1 MNRLT
6 SFSTGSI
13 GHAYHSHRRGITRA
27 LYTTLLASFGIRI
40 YRSVFSEKKDKS
52 LKPRVAVNA
61 TFLRNLLRL
70 LRVAFPSPF
79 TKDTLLVLLQ
89 AAALIIRTY
98 LSLYIARLD
107 GLITVLLTRGEGA
120 KFVRAVALWMAIGVP
135 AATINAVIQFLM
147 RRIAL
152 RIRTRL
158 TDHALD
164 RYLVQGHQQP
174 VYYGIQQHDSV
185 NVGQIMAADIAKFSS
200 SLAKLYSNLAK
211 PILDVS
217 VYTYQL
223 SKSIGGDN
231 VFLLGLTI
239 QLSAHALRLAAP
251 PFGEFVATEA
261 KLEGDYRAAHSRL
274 VEYAEEVAFYD
285 GHIPERRRLD
295 TRFYALA
302 KHVDRVLRHRL
313 AYASLEDFV
322 VKYWWG
328 AAGLVLCSIPVFN
341 DSSDSRHRA
350 QNFVVNRKLLL
361 LSSDAVGR
369 IMSSYKEISSLAGMT
384 ARVTEF
390 FDEITTLAGGSPS
403 PNRIEAV
410 ESEVSAKD
418 RIVELGDSEDEKS
431 VSSQLES
438 GRVMTGDRIEF
449 DQVPIVSPTG
459 ETLVKDLSFRIDQGH
474 HLLIVGPNGS
484 GKSSLF
490 RILGGLWPVT
500 AGRVIRPKHNEMFYI
515 PQRPYLSHGSLRQ
528 QIIYPIS
535 EKENTVSDAELNQIL
550 EVLGLQ
556 HLVESVG
563 GWDAVREW
571 REDLSMGAQQKIAAA
586 RLFYHRPKF
595 AILDECTASVTL
607 DTETTIYTHAQ
618 ELGISLLTVS
628 HRASLWQYHDKILQ
642 FDGQGHYLFADLNPS
657 ERLALEEE
665 KLKID
670 YQLRQVEQLKE
681 RLSALEQQKL
691 HRPSD
696 ASVC

>member
-1 MNRLT
+1 M
-6 SFSTGSI
+6 
-13 GHAYHSHRRGITRA
+13 
-27 LYTTLLASFGIRI
+27 TLLASFGIRI
-40 YRSVFSEKKDKS
+40 YRNLFSEKPSYLHKS
-52 LKPRVAVNA
+52 RVAVNA
-61 TFLRNLLRL
+61 TFIRNLLKL

-79 TKDTLLVLLQ
+79 SEDTLLILMQ
-89 AAALIIRTY
+89 AAALVIRTF

-107 GLITVLLTRGEGA
+107 GHITTYLIGGEGA
-120 KFVRAVALWMAIGVP
+120 NFVRAVALWMAVGVP
-135 AATINAVIQFLM
+135 AAAINAAIQFLM

-158 TDHALD
+158 TGYALD

-174 VYYGIQQHDSV
+174 VFYGIQQYESV
-185 NVGQIMAADIAKFSS
+185 NVSQIMAADISKFSA
-200 SLAKLYSNLAK
+200 SLSKLYSNLAK
-211 PILDVS
+211 PILDVF

-223 SKSIGGDN
+223 SHNIGGDN

-239 QLSAHALRLAAP
+239 QLTARALRLAAP
-251 PFGEFVATEA
+251 PFGEFVASEA
-261 KLEGDYRAAHSRL
+261 KLEGDFRAAHSRL
-274 VEYAEEVAFYD
+274 VEYAEEIAFYD
-285 GHIPERRRLD
+285 GYIPEKRRLD
-295 TRFYALA
+295 SRFYSLV
-302 KHVDRVLRHRL
+302 KHIDRALRHRL
-313 AYASLEDFV
+313 AYSSLEDFI

-341 DSSDSRHRA
+341 GSSNSRYRA

-361 LSSDAVGR
+361 LSSDAIGR
-369 IMSSYKEISSLAGMT
+369 IMSSYKDISSLAGMT

-390 FDEITTLAGGSPS
+390 FDEITTLADGVFSS
-403 PNRIEAV
+403 HRIEAIEYGSSV
-410 ESEVSAKD
+410 ED
-418 RIVELGDSEDEKS
+418 RILELEGPEDEKKAINT
-431 VSSQLES
+431 LES
-438 GRVMTGDRIEF
+438 GEVLTDDRIEF
-449 DQVPIVSPTG
+449 ENVPIVSPTG
-459 ETLVKDLSFRIDQGH
+459 ETLVKDLSFRIDQGQ

-490 RILGGLWPVT
+490 RILGGLWPIT

-535 EKENTVSDAELNQIL
+535 EKENTVSDAKLLEIL

-556 HLVESVG
+556 NLVESVG

-586 RLFYHRPKF
+586 RLFYHQPKF

-607 DTETTIYTHAQ
+607 DTETKIYTHAQ
-618 ELGISLLTVS
+618 QLGISLLTVS

-642 FDGQGHYLFADLNPS
+642 FDGLGHYIFANLNPS

-665 KLKID
+665 KLKIE
-670 YQLRQVEQLKE
+670 YQLRQVEPLKE
-681 RLSALEQQKL
+681 RLAALEQQKL
-691 HRPSD
+691 QRASIT
-696 ASVC
+696 SVC